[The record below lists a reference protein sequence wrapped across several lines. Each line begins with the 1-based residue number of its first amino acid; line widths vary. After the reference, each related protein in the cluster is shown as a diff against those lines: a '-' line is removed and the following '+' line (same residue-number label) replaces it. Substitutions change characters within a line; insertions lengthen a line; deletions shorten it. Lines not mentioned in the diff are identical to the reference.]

1 MAKRAPRSRPNL
13 ASLSSRELEAE
24 LRRRERGIEA
34 LRRRHERLLET
45 LAELEEQIRSEGGE
59 IGAVSRAGRGGRQA
73 RAGGRRRPRN
83 ESNLID
89 ALAAVLKG
97 ATMSVTEVAQA
108 VQRAGYKTTSENFR
122 TIVNQA
128 LIKSDKFKKVARGQY
143 TAK

>member
-1 MAKRAPRSRPNL
+1 MAKKSAQAGRGL
-13 ASLSSRELEAE
+13 KTVSSQALEAE
-24 LRRRERGIEA
+24 LRRRERGVGKLVRQHA
-34 LRRRHERLLET
+34 KMLRAI
-45 LAELEEQIRSEGGE
+45 AELEARIRDQGGALSSN
-59 IGAVSRAGRGGRQA
+59 GSRNGVRH
-73 RAGGRRRPRN
+73 RPRN

-97 ATMSVTEVAQA
+97 TTMSVTEVAEA
-108 VQRAGYKTTSENFR
+108 VQEAGYKTTSDNFR

>member
-1 MAKRAPRSRPNL
+1 MAKRAPRSRPDL

-45 LAELEEQIRSEGGE
+45 LADLEEQIRSEGGE
-59 IGAVSRAGRGGRQA
+59 IGAVSRGGRQP
-73 RAGGRRRPRN
+73 RAGGRRRRPQN